1 MTNTNNLNAKLLKL
15 NKAIEPIKKE
25 LENPYY
31 QSKYADINKIIA
43 EIRPKLVELGLVI
56 LQPLTSLP
64 DGRPAIETII
74 VDTDSG
80 ETFGEGKLYPLIEVA
95 DVQKAGAVITY
106 TRRYALLSV
115 LVLETED
122 DDGESATTRPATRTN
137 YSFSKPTTSQT
148 ITAKCPR
155 CGAPMAI
162 SKKTGKQ
169 YCSAKCWIYN
179 NYYHQPKKQQPE
191 DTIEE
196 EPIEEEPIDINEI
209 PF

>member
-15 NKAIEPIKKE
+15 NKALEPIKKE
-25 LENPYY
+25 AEVRGELGNWL
-31 QSKYADINKIIA
+31 YADINKIIA

-122 DDGESATTRPATRTN
+122 DDGESATTRPTTRTD
-137 YSFSKPTTSQT
+137 YSFSKPTASQMT
-148 ITAKCPR
+148 TAKCPK
-155 CGAPMAI
+155 CGAPMVI
-162 SKKTGKQ
+162 SKRTGKQ
-169 YCSAKCWIYN
+169 YCSAKCWLYN
-179 NYYHQPKKQQPE
+179 NYYQQPKKQQPE

-196 EPIEEEPIDINEI
+196 EPIDINEI

>member
-1 MTNTNNLNAKLLKL
+1 MTNSNNLNAKLLKL
-15 NKAIEPIKKE
+15 NKALEPIKKE

-74 VDTDSG
+74 VDTESG

-122 DDGESATTRPATRTN
+122 DDGESATTRP
-137 YSFSKPTTSQT
+137 TTMT
-148 ITAKCPR
+148 TAKCPR
-155 CGAPMAI
+155 CGAPMVI

-196 EPIEEEPIDINEI
+196 EPIDINEI